1 LLLKKLQARRAVH
14 WFRCWF
20 WPLLRQLQLTNFPG
34 SGNKKA
40 VGKPTAFFVGA
51 ARVTAV
57 ELITANIG
65 SEFARF

>member
-1 LLLKKLQARRAVH
+1 L
-14 WFRCWF
+14 W
-20 WPLLRQLQLTNFPG
+20 QLQLTNFPV